1 MKSQD
6 RRSFI
11 KITGLGIIGAA
22 AMGRYGLAACA
33 APAAAPV
40 KSGIGIQLYTIRDN
54 MAVDVPGSLKQVA
67 DIGYQYLELAGY
79 SDGKFYG
86 YTPEEF
92 KKMVGD
98 LGMEV
103 ISSHTGVEVK
113 GVDTSNVDI
122 MAEAHAKLG
131 VKYCVQPWLVEERRV
146 SADSYKQFVAELNTI
161 GGVMKKYD
169 LQFGYHNHDFEFK
182 EVDGLIPYT
191 DIFMPESDPDLLTF
205 EIDLYWVTRAGY
217 DPVKLLQDFPSR
229 FQLFHMKDMEAG
241 EEQFFAPVGEGVLN
255 FKEILKHKETAGM
268 KYMFV
273 EQDRTRDGKAMEA
286 ITTSFNNLKNNI
298 LI

>member
-1 MKSQD
+1 
-6 RRSFI
+6 
-11 KITGLGIIGAA
+11 
-22 AMGRYGLAACA
+22 
-33 APAAAPV
+33 
-40 KSGIGIQLYTIRDN
+40 
-54 MAVDVPGSLKQVA
+54 
-67 DIGYQYLELAGY
+67 
-79 SDGKFYG
+79 
-86 YTPEEF
+86 
-92 KKMVGD
+92 MVSD

-131 VKYCVQPWLVEERRV
+131 VKYCIQPWLVEERRV

-169 LQFGYHNHDFEFK
+169 IQFGYHNHNFEFK

-191 DIFMPESDPDLLTF
+191 DIFMPETDPFLVTF
-205 EIDLYWVTRAGY
+205 EVDLFWVYRAGY
-217 DPVKLLQDFPSR
+217 DPIKLIQDFPGR
-229 FQLFHMKDMEAG
+229 FQLFHMKDMENG
-241 EEQFFAPVGEGVLN
+241 EEKFFAPVGTGIID

-273 EQDRTRDGKAMEA
+273 EQDSTRDGKAMEA
-286 ITTSFNNLKNNI
+286 ITTSFNNLKNKI

>member
-1 MKSQD
+1 MKPQD
-6 RRSFI
+6 RRSFL
-11 KITGLGIIGAA
+11 KLTGLGIIGAA
-22 AMGRYGLAACA
+22 AISQSGFTACA
-33 APAAAPV
+33 SPKTVPV
-40 KSGIGIQLYTIRDN
+40 KSGIGIQLYSIRDN
-54 MAVDVPGSLKQVA
+54 MAIDVPGSLKKIA

-79 SDGKFYG
+79 ADGKFYG

-92 KKMVGD
+92 KKMVND

-122 MAEAHAKLG
+122 LAEAHAKLG
-131 VKYCVQPWLVEERRV
+131 ARYCIQPWLVEERRL

-169 LQFGYHNHDFEFK
+169 LQFGYHNHNFEFT
-182 EVDGLIPYT
+182 EVDGIIPYT
-191 DIFMPESDPDLLTF
+191 DIFMAESDPELLTF
-205 EIDLYWVTRAGY
+205 EIDLYWVIRAGY
-217 DPVKLLQDFPSR
+217 DPIKLLKDYPGR

-241 EEQFFAPVGEGVLN
+241 EDRFFAPVGEGIID
-255 FKEILKHKETAGM
+255 FEEILKHKDTAGM

-273 EQDRTRDGKAMEA
+273 EQDSTRDGKAMEA
-286 ITTSFNNLKNNI
+286 VTTSFNNLKNKI

>member
-1 MKSQD
+1 MKHQD
-6 RRSFI
+6 RRSFL
-11 KITGLGIIGAA
+11 KISALGVLGAA
-22 AMGRYGLAACA
+22 ALGRNGLTACA
-33 APAAAPV
+33 APKAAPV

-54 MAVDVPGSLKQVA
+54 MAKDVPGSLKQVA

-79 SDGKFYG
+79 ADGKFYG
-86 YTPEEF
+86 YSPEEF
-92 KKMVGD
+92 KKIVDD

-113 GVDTSNVDI
+113 GVDTSNVDF

-161 GGVMKKYD
+161 GDVMKKYG
-169 LQFGYHNHDFEFK
+169 LQFGYHNHDFEFQ
-182 EVDGLIPYT
+182 EVDGLIPFT

-205 EIDLYWVTRAGY
+205 EIDLFWVTRAGFN
-217 DPVKLLQDFPSR
+217 PVKLLQDFPGR
-229 FQLFHMKDMEAG
+229 YQLFHMKDMENS
-241 EEQFFAPVGEGVLN
+241 EDRFFAPVGEGVID
-255 FKEILKHKETAGM
+255 FKEILKYKDIAGM

-273 EQDRTRDGKAMEA
+273 EQDRTRDGDAMTA
-286 ITTSFNNLKNNI
+286 ITTSFNNLKNKI